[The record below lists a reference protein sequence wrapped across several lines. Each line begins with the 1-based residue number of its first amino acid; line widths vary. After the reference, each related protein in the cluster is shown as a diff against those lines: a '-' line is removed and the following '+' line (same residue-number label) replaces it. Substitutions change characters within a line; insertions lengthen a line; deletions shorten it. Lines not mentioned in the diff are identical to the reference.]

1 MRLRLP
7 AAHLLLVVAVVGYLD
22 RPAARAQ
29 SSPFLQRGA
38 PMARDTHT
46 AFPYEHVDP
55 LSGNLLL
62 VTTDLALPGNAGVRS
77 GDHAGLQQQ
86 GPSRGST
93 IGRTPRSKST
103 RGSALGGG
111 CTSGG

>member
-7 AAHLLLVVAVVGYLD
+7 AAHLLLVVAVCGYLD

-38 PMARDTHT
+38 PVARDTHT

-55 LSGNLLL
+55 LSGNLLS
-62 VTTDLALPGNAGVRS
+62 TTAGAWRARS
-77 GDHAGLQQQ
+77 RRR
-86 GPSRGST
+86 P
-93 IGRTPRSKST
+93 
-103 RGSALGGG
+103 
-111 CTSGG
+111 